1 MLWRLLEMVG
11 VVVGLCKIRLLQA
24 WQWRWLLNSPRRGEQ
39 RLAQAFSRKWSPRQL
54 AQFRASERL
63 AQARQVSPK
72 RERVLALVPD
82 SRTLA

>member
-1 MLWRLLEMVG
+1 MVG
-11 VVVGLCKIRLLQA
+11 VLLVCA
-24 WQWRWLLNSPRRGEQ
+24 KHVCYKHGSGGDCSTRPGEHVSPRQGEQ
-39 RLAQAFSRKWSPRQL
+39 RLALVFSRRWSPRRL

-72 RERVLALVPD
+72 RERAEAPVPD